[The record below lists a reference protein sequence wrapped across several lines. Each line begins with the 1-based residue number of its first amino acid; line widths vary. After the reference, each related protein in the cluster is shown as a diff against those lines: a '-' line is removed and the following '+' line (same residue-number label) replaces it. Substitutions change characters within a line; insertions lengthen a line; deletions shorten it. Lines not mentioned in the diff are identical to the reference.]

1 MKKLTMQIAELER
14 QYIQA
19 VDEHQ
24 LKAKQ
29 FKQELNDTLMQA
41 SIYREIQRVMKTVI
55 LGQYKNIR
63 ADQLDRLTDAVL
75 EKYCKGKQLKPTMEL
90 VEHQHINSI
99 AKDVRRA
106 LESFFIEVSSQKT
119 QEIE

>member
-90 VEHQHINSI
+90 V
-99 AKDVRRA
+99 
-106 LESFFIEVSSQKT
+106 
-119 QEIE
+119 